1 MKKEEIMKKILF
13 VLISLAAIIFV
24 SCKTEDEEP
33 TKTVKI
39 EKWPNNVKGIQ
50 IISGY
55 RYTDLKQA
63 GTKEVAAPSDNIT
76 IHVFA
81 ADVESESG
89 TCAFYGNLTTDKRL
103 FKVFVNGKEAEN
115 KSGVMQSG
123 YGDDALNTNA
133 ISSFTTTFTCNA
145 DTLKIS
151 FENAPREIAFD
162 EIRLSDETIYSY
174 FDVSGLGEHVKAQL
188 YDVQANKSR
197 TFLKQVVPGGLYYVN
212 KNSQVEL
219 ELWPETWYELND
231 SKVYADGVELA
242 DSVAGGLFTYNFTE
256 SRNTGDVIKITGSG
270 ADLINDSDFID
281 TVLISTS
288 ITKDN
293 DSDPDISSVTIYLRD
308 QDYDGSDRKTASIN
322 VDGSELI
329 GQWFM
334 RRTDK
339 CDLSYLKSNGAW
351 NSLDLDKNNDGSY
364 VLRLYMENA
373 NSYYTVKLEK
383 RK

>member
-1 MKKEEIMKKILF
+1 MKKIL
-13 VLISLAAIIFV
+13 LILLSLAAIIFV
-24 SCKTEDEEP
+24 SCKKEDEEP

-39 EKWPNNVKGIQ
+39 DNWPDNVKGIQ

-81 ADVESESG
+81 ADVKESESD
-89 TCAFYGNLTTDKRL
+89 TYAFYGNLTTDEKL
-103 FKVFVNGKEAEN
+103 FKVLVNGEKAEN
-115 KSGVMQSG
+115 KSSVMQTRD
-123 YGDDALNTNA
+123 GDNVFDTNA

-145 DTLKIS
+145 DTLEIS
-151 FENAPREIAFD
+151 FENAPRKIAFD
-162 EIRLSDETIYSY
+162 EIRLSDERIYSY
-174 FDVSGLGEHVKAQL
+174 FDVSGLGEHVKPQL
-188 YDVQANKSR
+188 YDVQADSHR
-197 TFLKQVVPGGLYYVN
+197 TFLKQVVSGGLYYVN

-231 SKVYADGVELA
+231 SKVYADGVELT
-242 DSVAGGLFTYNFTE
+242 DTNGGDLFDCEFDGNRT
-256 SRNTGDVIKITGSG
+256 SGQIIKITGSG

-281 TVLISTS
+281 TMLISTS

-308 QDYDGSDRKTASIN
+308 QDYDYDGNDRKTASIN

-329 GQWFM
+329 GQWYM

-351 NSLDLDKNNDGSY
+351 HSLDLDKNNDGSY
-364 VLRLYMENA
+364 VLKLYMENA

-383 RK
+383 KK